1 MRSTTAALIIASGF
15 VVSLAAGAC
24 TGKPSEEDCKKFADN
39 FVQQMSAGQQGE
51 AGDIT
56 RQVAEGMRPDLL
68 EDCNKKGVKDEI
80 DCAIQATTME
90 EIQKCSDPRNRGGNA
105 QPASR

>member
-1 MRSTTAALIIASGF
+1 MRNTPALILASGF

-24 TGKPSEEDCKKFADN
+24 GGKPSEDECKKFAEN

-68 EDCNKKGVKDEI
+68 KDCNERGNKAEI
-80 DCAIQATTME
+80 DCAIKATNME
-90 EIQKCSDPRNRGGNA
+90 EIQKCSDARTR
-105 QPASR
+105 

>member
-1 MRSTTAALIIASGF
+1 MRSTTILFIASGF
-15 VVSLAAGAC
+15 VAALAVGAC
-24 TGKPSEEDCKKFADN
+24 GGKPTEDDCKKFVDN

-68 EDCNKKGVKDEI
+68 KDCNERGNKAEI
-80 DCAIQATTME
+80 DCAIKATTME
-90 EIQKCSDPRNRGGNA
+90 EIQKCGDTKAR
-105 QPASR
+105 

>member
-1 MRSTTAALIIASGF
+1 MRNNAALIIVSGF

-24 TGKPSEEDCKKFADN
+24 GGKPTEDDCKKFADN
-39 FVQQMSAGQQGE
+39 FVHQMSAGQQGE

-68 EDCNKKGVKDEI
+68 KDCNERGKKSEI
-80 DCAIQATTME
+80 DCAIKATTME
-90 EIQKCSDPRNRGGNA
+90 EIQKCGDTKAR
-105 QPASR
+105 